1 MVCGWM
7 QWRISN
13 SLDEG
18 RPLSA
23 SAQKHLL
30 GCAKCREFY
39 RRSLQIEQALAEP
52 AFLESS
58 STPEAL
64 ANRFFE
70 AAIHS
75 APSQAPSRFPS
86 RWIALAAAALFLA
99 AASVT
104 VPLLRNQNPIPGPTI
119 ASNDP
124 VSALQTIVRDLR
136 PIGAAPLPTS
146 ATQLQVYL
154 SQPYQK
160 ELNLM
165 ARDTDSA
172 VKFVASCVGVDLS
185 DRTIVP
191 ELNF

>member
-1 MVCGWM
+1 MVCKWT

-13 SLDEG
+13 ALDEG
-18 RPLSA
+18 GPLSA
-23 SAQKHLL
+23 SANKHLM
-30 GCAKCREFY
+30 GCARCRDFY
-39 RRSLQIEQALAEP
+39 RRSLQIEKALAEP
-52 AFLESS
+52 SCLEPSP
-58 STPEAL
+58 TPEAL
-64 ANRFFE
+64 ANRIFE
-70 AAIHS
+70 AAIHAS
-75 APSQAPSRFPS
+75 PSQAPSRFPS

-99 AASVT
+99 AASILA
-104 VPLLRNQNPIPGPTI
+104 PLLRNQNQIPGPTI
-119 ASNDP
+119 VSNDP
-124 VSALQTIVRDLR
+124 VSALQTLVRDLR

>member
-1 MVCGWM
+1 M

-18 RPLSA
+18 KPLSA
-23 SAQKHLL
+23 PAKKHLL
-30 GCAKCREFY
+30 GCARCRDFY
-39 RRSLQIEQALAEP
+39 MRALQIEQALAEP
-52 AFLESS
+52 SLSQS
-58 STPEAL
+58 ISTPEAL
-64 ANRFFE
+64 TDRFFQ

-124 VSALQTIVRDLR
+124 VNDPVSALQTIVRDLR

-146 ATQLQVYL
+146 ATQWQVYL
-154 SQPYQK
+154 AQPYQK

-185 DRTIVP
+185 DHTIVP